1 MRIYYC
7 PLIKAEKAFIHP
19 VKGEMKAFLIGKQ
32 VKINACIVKHL
43 AEQYLLN
50 SGKHVEIIKTYC

>member
-1 MRIYYC
+1 
-7 PLIKAEKAFIHP
+7 
-19 VKGEMKAFLIGKQ
+19 MKAFLIGKQ

-50 SGKHVEIIKTYC
+50 SGKYAEIIKTYC